1 MAAPD
6 ARERRVSSGALAVP
20 QRIGIYG
27 YGTGGIGKTTL
38 VSLARHA
45 GKRVLVLD
53 VDGGSWHVD
62 CERLLL
68 TSFAEVRAALADEAL
83 LAPYRTMSADDL
95 GPLLDDAEV
104 TDVR

>member
-1 MAAPD
+1 M
-6 ARERRVSSGALAVP
+6 SSGALAVP
-20 QRIGIYG
+20 QRIGI